1 MSAFA
6 GRSDIEVKGFCFLHR
21 TCPLLGAKRTSLL
34 PHVTF
39 PKGQYRPLRSSAR
52 IRRVRPVLSLQ
63 GHSDRIGREG
73 AHGARNFGQD
83 GDRRVLAR
91 WSDGLQRWRLVDIA

>member
-1 MSAFA
+1 MSAVA
-6 GRSDIEVKGFCFLHR
+6 GKSDIEVKGFCFLHR

-52 IRRVRPVLSLQ
+52 IRRVIAACPHEFKYRASL
-63 GHSDRIGREG
+63 D
-73 AHGARNFGQD
+73 
-83 GDRRVLAR
+83 
-91 WSDGLQRWRLVDIA
+91 